1 MATGLKPAALLGKLR
16 ALMVHELILRARHR
30 LLPWAGVLTRPGW
43 VVTFTLALAILGMVV
58 AHRTSSRAGLQQ
70 LAAVAGER
78 LELYA
83 SNLEAELARHAY
95 LPSLMALDEDVQALL
110 KQPNDEALRQ
120 RTSLRLARVNVRAG
134 AILMLVADKS
144 GQVIASSQP
153 SRQDGLP
160 PERLASAL
168 QDGATSFFATHSVGL
183 GAAPGMS
190 GSTDHV
196 FVQPV
201 QRDGQV
207 QGLMLVK
214 ISLAPLEATWMDLGV
229 RSHGEKL
236 LVVDELD
243 VVIMSSVPEW
253 KFRALG
259 EVSAARRTM
268 LMNTGRYPPEAPL
281 SPLMLSD
288 EERVAPDAVLR
299 RVPGVSGGRSGLRLA
314 QEREVVPLGVRLMTL
329 SDPADVWRNARTAAW
344 GGGAVGAALGLLALY
359 LSFRRRAVLQ
369 LFEARNQLQ
378 LAHDEL
384 ERQVYERT
392 RELRRTNV
400 ELKHQIA
407 QRLQTEDELIQ
418 AGKLA
423 VLGQMSAG
431 ISHEINQPLTAL
443 RALSRNTQL
452 LLGQGRT
459 NTVAEN
465 LKLID
470 DMVERMA
477 RITRQLKTFARK
489 AESANAAISL
499 LGAVRNTMLLLE
511 HRLRSEGVTLNVDV
525 PESLR
530 VHCDANRLE
539 QVLVNLFTNALDAMS
554 DAPRKVLDVSAV
566 PWQQVRGADRSTPQ
580 RVLVQVRDNGP
591 GMPQALRARL
601 FEPFFTTKP
610 AGQGLGLG
618 LVISSKIIHE
628 FGGTLRAHARDEVAD
643 DGQPGMVF
651 EFDLEVAADV

>member
-1 MATGLKPAALLGKLR
+1 MLGKLR
-16 ALMVHELILRARHR
+16 ALMVHALLLQARRR
-30 LLPWAGVLTRPGW
+30 LLPWAAALTRPAW
-43 VVTFTLALAILGMVV
+43 VISFTLALAILGMVV
-58 AHRTSSRAGLQQ
+58 GHRTSSHAGLQQ

-110 KQPNDEALRQ
+110 KHPDDEGLRS
-120 RTSLRLARVNVRAG
+120 RASLRLARVNVRAG
-134 AILMLVADKS
+134 AILMLVVDKK
-144 GQVIASSQP
+144 GRVIASSQP

-183 GAAPGMS
+183 GAAPGMT

-236 LVVDELD
+236 LVVDEQD

-259 EVSAARRTM
+259 AVSSARRTM
-268 LMNTGRYPPEAPL
+268 LMATGRYPAEATL
-281 SPLMLSD
+281 SPLVLSS
-288 EERVAPDAVLR
+288 EERVAPDAVLM
-299 RVPGVSGGRSGLRLA
+299 RVPGVAGSRSGLRLA

-384 ERQVYERT
+384 EREVYERT

-407 QRLQTEDELIQ
+407 QRLQAEDELIQ

-452 LLGQGRT
+452 LLTQGRT
-459 NTVAEN
+459 TTVADN

-489 AESANAAISL
+489 AESANAPIAL

-511 HRLRSEGVTLNVDV
+511 HRLRGDGVTVNVEV

-530 VHCDANRLE
+530 VQCDANRLE
-539 QVLVNLFTNALDAMS
+539 QVLVNLLTNALDAMS
-554 DAPRKVLDVSAV
+554 DAPRKVLDISAS
-566 PWQQVRGADRSTPQ
+566 PWVGARGSERVMPA
-580 RVLVQVRDNGP
+580 RVLVQVADSGP

-618 LVISSKIIHE
+618 LVISSKIVHE
-628 FGGTLRAHARDEVAD
+628 FGGSLRARVSEGGPD
-643 DGQPGMVF
+643 DAHQGMIF
-651 EFDLEVAADV
+651 EFDLEVATDV